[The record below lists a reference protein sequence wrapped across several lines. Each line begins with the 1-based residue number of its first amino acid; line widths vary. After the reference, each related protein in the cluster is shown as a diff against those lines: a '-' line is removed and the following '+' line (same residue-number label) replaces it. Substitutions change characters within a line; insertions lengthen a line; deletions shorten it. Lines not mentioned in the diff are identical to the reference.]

1 MKLHRRNLIIS
12 SGASG
17 LLLAGT
23 NALAAENSGETPG
36 PQELESESE
45 RLARHR
51 KIADGILANI
61 IGERP
66 IRKDLI
72 EATAPDIAEDGSS
85 VPVSFHINCSMIGK
99 DYPSTVYIIGMVN
112 PTPEIARYHFTK
124 ECGEASVVL
133 RCRMHASSDLMFVAQ
148 MADGTV
154 GAVGRY
160 VSVTAGG
167 CT

>member
-1 MKLHRRNLIIS
+1 MKIDRRHFVRNS
-12 SGASG
+12 SASALMLASG
-17 LLLAGT
+17 TRLSAQEPGKT
-23 NALAAENSGETPG
+23 GPHREN
-36 PQELESESE
+36 ESESE
-45 RLARHR
+45 RLIRHR
-51 KIADGILANI
+51 AIADGILEEI
-61 IGERP
+61 IGDRP

-72 EATAPDIAEDGSS
+72 VATAPDIAEDGSA
-85 VPVSFHINCSMIGK
+85 VPVSFRVNCSMSED
-99 DYPSTVYIIGMVN
+99 DYPTTVHVIGMVN
-112 PTPEIARYHFTK
+112 PTPEIAQFHFTK
-124 ECGEASVVL
+124 ECGDASVVF

>member
-1 MKLHRRNLIIS
+1 MRLHRRKFIIN

-17 LLLAGT
+17 LLLTGT
-23 NALAAENSGETPG
+23 GALAAENNDETPV

-51 KIADGILANI
+51 KVADGILAKI

-72 EATAPDIAEDGSS
+72 DATAPDIAEDGSS
-85 VPVSFHINCSMIGK
+85 VPVSFRINCSMVGE

>member
-1 MKLHRRNLIIS
+1 MNIDRRHFVRNS
-12 SGASG
+12 SASALMLASG
-17 LLLAGT
+17 TSLSAQ
-23 NALAAENSGETPG
+23 ESGKTEI
-36 PQELESESE
+36 PQENESETE

-51 KIADGILANI
+51 IIANGILDDI
-61 IGERP
+61 IGDRP

-85 VPVSFHINCSMIGK
+85 VPVSFRVNCSMSED
-99 DYPSTVYIIGMVN
+99 DYPTIVHVIGMVN
-112 PTPEIARYHFTK
+112 PTPEIAQYHFTK
-124 ECGEASVVL
+124 DCGEASVVF